1 MPPFGEV
8 CVCVTLQ
15 IIQILLDFSGL
26 LVSQQGVQAVVSCPW
41 TNEDGLTTGEAR
53 RDAFL
58 CTCNFPLS
66 VWQEAKPRTSML
78 RCFVMLPK

>member
-1 MPPFGEV
+1 ML
-8 CVCVTLQ
+8 LQ
-15 IIQILLDFSGL
+15 LFIL
-26 LVSQQGVQAVVSCPW
+26 QQGVQAVVSCPW

-66 VWQEAKPRTSML
+66 GWQEAKPRTSTL
-78 RCFVMLPK
+78 RCFVMILK